1 MTPMQASR
9 ALRQLARVPSKVAP
23 EVARRIRA
31 DLMRRFAAGEDP
43 YRRKWAP
50 LKPATLAKG
59 RRPPPLTDTGRGK
72 RGIRVSPARGA
83 GVRITSS
90 VGYMRHH
97 MRATSN
103 RAARKFLPE
112 GRLPAAWSK
121 IWREALARRASE
133 VLSG

>member
-23 EVARRIRA
+23 EVARGIRA
-31 DLMRRFAAGEDP
+31 DLMRRFALGQDP
-43 YRRKWAP
+43 YGKAWAP
-50 LKPATLAKG
+50 LKLSTLRKG

-72 RGIRVSPARGA
+72 RGIRFAPQSGA
-83 GVRITSS
+83 GIRITSS

-97 MRATSN
+97 MRATAD

-112 GRLPAAWSK
+112 GRLPAAWARLWEK
-121 IWREALARRASE
+121 ALARRARE
-133 VLSG
+133 TLRG